1 MTLKLIKEQVMF
13 QTNNDVDDLS
23 DFAPHLV
30 DYINEGYDL
39 LLYAELGVHVGDT
52 GYAALSLDADVPLTS
67 AWTHRALADYATWMV
82 YRNGNP
88 LKQQRGY
95 AFNNAFMTVYGKL
108 NSGQGQT
115 ITFTNMY

>member
-1 MTLKLIKEQVMF
+1 MF
-13 QTNNDVDDLS
+13 QTNNDASDLG
-23 DFAPHLV
+23 DFAPHLN
-30 DYINEGYDL
+30 DYVNEGYDL

-52 GYAALSLDADVPLTS
+52 GYAALSADADVPETS
-67 AWTHRALADYATWMV
+67 AWTHRALADYGTWMV

-95 AFNNAFMTVYGKL
+95 AFNNAFMTVYGKV

>member
-1 MTLKLIKEQVMF
+1 MF
-13 QTNNDVDDLS
+13 QTNNDASDLS
-23 DFAPHLV
+23 DFAPHLT

-52 GYAALSLDADVPLTS
+52 GYAALSGDSDVPKTS

-95 AFNNAFMTVYGKL
+95 AFNNAFMTVYGKV